1 MRSEQDITAAINR
14 YGDTVMRICMVYL
27 KNTADTEDIFQEVF
41 LKYAQSDKAFDGE
54 EHKKAWIIKVAINAC
69 KDMIKSFFRSK
80 TTELDDSFFA
90 RKNVSDET
98 IDVLTAVLSLPQKY
112 KTVVYL
118 HFYEGYTAP
127 QIGQILG
134 KNTNSVYTLITRAK
148 KLLKERSE
156 DYE

>member
-1 MRSEQDITAAINR
+1 MRSEQDITAAVNR

-41 LKYAQSDKAFDGE
+41 LKYAQSDKAFENE

-80 TTELDDSFFA
+80 TTELDDFFP

-148 KLLKERSE
+148 KLLKERLE

>member
-1 MRSEQDITAAINR
+1 MRSEQDITAAVNR

-41 LKYAQSDKAFDGE
+41 LKYAQSDKAFENE

-80 TTELDDSFFA
+80 TTELDDLFFP

-148 KLLKERSE
+148 KLLKERLE

>member
-1 MRSEQDITAAINR
+1 MRSEQDIAAAVNR

-41 LKYAQSDKAFDGE
+41 LKYAQSDKAFENE

-80 TTELDDSFFA
+80 TTELDDFFP

-134 KNTNSVYTLITRAK
+134 KNINSVYTLITRAK
-148 KLLKERSE
+148 KLLKERLE

>member
-1 MRSEQDITAAINR
+1 MRSEQDITAAVNR
-14 YGDTVMRICMVYL
+14 YGDAVMRICMVYL

-41 LKYAQSDKAFDGE
+41 LKYAQSDKAFENE

-80 TTELDDSFFA
+80 TTELDDLFFP

-118 HFYEGYTAP
+118 HFYKGYTAP

-148 KLLKERSE
+148 SC
-156 DYE
+156 

>member
-1 MRSEQDITAAINR
+1 M
-14 YGDTVMRICMVYL
+14 
-27 KNTADTEDIFQEVF
+27 
-41 LKYAQSDKAFDGE
+41 KYAQSDKAFDGE

-69 KDMIKSFFRSK
+69 KDMKKSFFRSK

-90 RKNVSDET
+90 RKHVSDET

-134 KNTNSVYTLITRAK
+134 KIQILFTR
-148 KLLKERSE
+148 L
-156 DYE
+156 